1 MSGLCLRYAA
11 TCRGVVREIL
21 ILAGEASGD
30 LHGAILAERLKSLR
44 PDVPITGTGGARM
57 RAAAVEMLEEH
68 EGVVGFVEVLK
79 HIPSH
84 YRLLKRLTARFD
96 EKRVGLVICID
107 YPGFNMRVAAAAAAR
122 GIPVLYYIT
131 PQVWAW
137 RAGRLKTMAK
147 IITKAA
153 VILPFE
159 EALLRGAGVDATFVG
174 HPLLD
179 RAQALSS
186 KAEAREKLGL
196 PAQGELLALFPG
208 SRAQEIRRHLADFL
222 AVADELKRRRP
233 GLEVVL
239 SVAPTIALR
248 DDEVPVPLVRSASF
262 DVLRAADV
270 ALCKSGTTTL
280 EAAVAGTPCAIVYRT
295 SSISYAIARRL
306 VKIEHIGL
314 LNIVAGR
321 AVAPEFVQ
329 DAFQPL
335 PVADA
340 LEPLFDA
347 DGAPR
352 AAMLAGLADVRARL
366 GQPGASLRVAE
377 MAAGM
382 LK

>member
-1 MSGLCLRYAA
+1 
-11 TCRGVVREIL
+11 VREIL

-30 LHGAILAERLKSLR
+30 LHGAILAERLRALR
-44 PDVPITGTGGARM
+44 PDVPITGTGGVRM
-57 RAAAVEMLEEH
+57 RTAGVEMLEEH

-79 HIPSH
+79 HIPAH
-84 YRLLKRLTARFD
+84 YRLLTRLTARFD
-96 EKRVGLVICID
+96 AGRVGLVICID
-107 YPGFNMRVAAAAAAR
+107 YPGFNMRVAAQAARR

-137 RAGRLKTMAK
+137 RAGRLRTMAK
-147 IITKAA
+147 IFTKAA

-159 EALLRGAGVDATFVG
+159 EALLRAHGIDATFVG

-179 RAQALSS
+179 RAQALPSR
-186 KAEAREKLGL
+186 AEARERLGL
-196 PAQGELLALFPG
+196 PVDGEILALFPG
-208 SRAQEIRRHLADFL
+208 SRAEEIRRHLRDFL

-233 GLEVVL
+233 RLQVVL
-239 SVAPTIALR
+239 SVAPTIDLR
-248 DDEVPVPLVRSASF
+248 DDEVPVPLIRSASF

-295 SSISYAIARRL
+295 SPISYAIAKRL

-321 AVAPEFVQ
+321 TVAPEFVQ
-329 DAFQPL
+329 EAFQPV

-340 LEPLFDA
+340 LEPLFDHA
-347 DGAPR
+347 GAPR
-352 AAMLAGLADVRARL
+352 RAMEAGLAEVRAKL
-366 GQPGASLRVAE
+366 GSPGASMRVAE

-382 LK
+382 LA